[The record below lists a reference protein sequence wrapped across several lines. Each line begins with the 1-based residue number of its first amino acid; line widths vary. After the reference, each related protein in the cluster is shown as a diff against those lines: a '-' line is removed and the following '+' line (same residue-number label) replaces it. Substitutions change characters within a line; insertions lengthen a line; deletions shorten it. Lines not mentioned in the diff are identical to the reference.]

1 MASGKRPQIGDIVEI
16 TTSKGLAYA
25 LYSHEHDKQPR
36 MGSLLRV
43 LPGLFSKRPE
53 TFSEMTQK
61 KEQFAVFFPLR
72 AAVKQGIVQIIA
84 HEKLPDWAIRFP
96 VFRNGL
102 PDRYG
107 KVHDWWLW
115 DGEKEWKVGKL
126 TPEMRL
132 YPDLGVVNDTRLIEM
147 IEAGYNPEN
156 DV

>member
-1 MASGKRPQIGDIVEI
+1 
-16 TTSKGLAYA
+16 
-25 LYSHEHDKQPR
+25 
-36 MGSLLRV
+36 
-43 LPGLFSKRPE
+43 
-53 TFSEMTQK
+53 
-61 KEQFAVFFPLR
+61 
-72 AAVKQGIVQIIA
+72 
-84 HEKLPDWAIRFP
+84 
-96 VFRNGL
+96 L